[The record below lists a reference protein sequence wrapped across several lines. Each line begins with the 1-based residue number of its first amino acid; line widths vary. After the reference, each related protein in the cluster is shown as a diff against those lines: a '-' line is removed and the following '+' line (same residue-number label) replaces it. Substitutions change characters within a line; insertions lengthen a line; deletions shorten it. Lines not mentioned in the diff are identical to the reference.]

1 MVWAVLHGVK
11 NVCNVRIAKN
21 MKMRQIVQI
30 VRKWLNEKLWRRKK
44 SDGDTLEE
52 GTKKADWGRVFVRAA
67 KVVVQLNNNFLSITY
82 SRLTQYRNLRGH
94 YACVCAILL
103 IILWMSNSDQHTNSH
118 TNTLTHQNFVHI
130 YISVKILT
138 HRTQQPVK
146 ARYSLASTSAVWV
159 KPDRMSFT
167 YFNIYFES
175 FMRK

>member
-118 TNTLTHQNFVHI
+118 KHSNTPKFCTYLHLRKDTH
-130 YISVKILT
+130 
-138 HRTQQPVK
+138 
-146 ARYSLASTSAVWV
+146 TSHTAAG
-159 KPDRMSFT
+159 KG
-167 YFNIYFES
+167 
-175 FMRK
+175 